1 MTYQACVCL
10 CAFVVLPFVH
20 APLVTLRELLG
31 IMIAVVPVVSSST
44 VEHLAVERISLKLV
58 ATRTMLE
65 TMLAKEHELVQDS
78 TYVHGLVGILGTL
91 STSLVMLSFALVML
105 ALEIHLLL
113 SMGC

>member
-10 CAFVVLPFVH
+10 CAFVALPFVH
-20 APLVTLRELLG
+20 APLAALRELLG
-31 IMIAVVPVVSSST
+31 VSMAVVSSSA
-44 VEHLAVERISLKLV
+44 VEHLAVERMSLKLV
-58 ATRTMLE
+58 ATWTVLK
-65 TMLAKEHELVQDS
+65 TALAKEHGLVQDS